1 MADIQGMASSG
12 QARRVTY
19 GEGEDVGDG
28 RAEGWSA
35 TGGRGQAAISLTPD
49 VHNLKVCYAG
59 ELLY

>member
-1 MADIQGMASSG
+1 MASSG

-35 TGGRGQAAISLTPD
+35 TGGRGPAAISLTPD
-49 VHNLKVCYAG
+49 VHNLKICYVG